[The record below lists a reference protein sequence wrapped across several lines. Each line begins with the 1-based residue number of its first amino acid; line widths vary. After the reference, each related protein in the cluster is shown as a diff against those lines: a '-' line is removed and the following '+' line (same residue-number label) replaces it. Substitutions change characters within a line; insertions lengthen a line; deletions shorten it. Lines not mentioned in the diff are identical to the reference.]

1 MGRYNRLECRPKVRI
16 VDQKSL
22 DLLLGAFNSL
32 LSAGRNEELAIIG
45 DGPYLQEVEEK
56 YPHSSIQFLHYRNG
70 DQRARL
76 YASADILAF
85 PSENDTFGNA
95 VVEAHASGIPVV
107 VVNRGGPQEQVTH
120 GVDGLVIPAGNV
132 NEMAEALRTLLD
144 SPRLCRQLGCS
155 GRKRAQAMTWAH
167 AADVQWNFYMEV
179 WGRNVSTPGPMASPD
194 ALSAK
199 PKIRDDLRQEQR
211 NWDQRV

>member
-1 MGRYNRLECRPKVRI
+1 MGRVSKEKG
-16 VDQKSL
+16 L
-22 DLLLGAFNSL
+22 DILLDAFHSL

-45 DGPYLQEVEEK
+45 DGPYLQELEER
-56 YPHSSIQFLHYRNG
+56 YVHRSIHFLRYRNG
-70 DQRARL
+70 EQLARL

-132 NEMAEALRTLLD
+132 NEMAEALRTLFD
-144 SPRLCRQLGCS
+144 SPGLREQLGKK
-155 GRKRAQAMTWAH
+155 GRKRAEAMTWAH
-167 AADVQWNFYMEV
+167 AADAQWNFYMEV
-179 WGRNVSTPGPMASPD
+179 WGRGALAPNPLTDPGPR
-194 ALSAK
+194 SA
-199 PKIRDDLRQEQR
+199 QR
-211 NWDQRV
+211 KRENEFNHAHRSGDQRA